1 MNTRQ
6 QKILEAVIKGY
17 VNTAQPVSS
26 GILNKKYGLKTSP
39 ATIRAEMK
47 RLEEEGY
54 LYQPYTS
61 AGRIP
66 TDKGYRFFINSLMR
80 NKELSL
86 REQEALQQNFLKN
99 REISRL
105 MPKIA
110 GLLADMSSN
119 LAISG
124 LLDFDEPEF
133 HKAGAGRLLREP
145 EFGDGNQIAEI
156 LDYLDRNIEELF
168 DIAQD
173 ETIGIYPH
181 TQKTSAF
188 KPGTNNQPM
197 DSSSERTHSLGM
209 GVRVYIGQENPIK
222 QMKGLSMIVSGQR
235 LKSGNR
241 GLIAILGPLRM
252 RYDRNIALV
261 EYIRDLLENI

>member
-1 MNTRQ
+1 MNIRQ
-6 QKILEAVIKGY
+6 QKILEAVIKEY
-17 VNTAQPVSS
+17 VDTAQPVSS
-26 GILNKKYGLKTSP
+26 GILNKKYSFKTSP

-47 RLEEEGY
+47 KLEKESY

-66 TDKGYRFFINSLMR
+66 TDKGYRFFINSLMKNR
-80 NKELSL
+80 ELTSQ
-86 REQEALQQNFLKN
+86 EQQALQQSVSGN
-99 REISRL
+99 REVSRL
-105 MPKIA
+105 MPKVA

-133 HKAGAGRLLREP
+133 YRAGVGRLLREP

-156 LDYLDRNIEELF
+156 LDYLDRNVEKLF
-168 DIAQD
+168 DIVQD
-173 ETIGIYPH
+173 ETIGIY
-181 TQKTSAF
+181 
-188 KPGTNNQPM
+188 
-197 DSSSERTHSLGM
+197 
-209 GVRVYIGQENPIK
+209 IGEENPIR
-222 QMKGLSMIVSGQR
+222 QMKGLSMIISGHK

-252 RYDRNIALV
+252 RYSRNIALV
-261 EYIRDLLENI
+261 EYIRNLLENI